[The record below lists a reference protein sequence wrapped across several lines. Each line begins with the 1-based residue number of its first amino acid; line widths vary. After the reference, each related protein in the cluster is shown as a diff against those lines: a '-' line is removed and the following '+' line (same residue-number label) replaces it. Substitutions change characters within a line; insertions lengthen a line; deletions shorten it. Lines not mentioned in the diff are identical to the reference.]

1 MAGNTVPARDLLDD
15 GLAPADSK
23 WQRTVTRVS
32 KAVVVIKTTGTRA
45 FDTEAAS
52 SAYATGFVVDKAR
65 GILLTNRHVL
75 RPGPV
80 VAEAVFQ
87 NREEVPIRALYADPV
102 HDFAFFRYD
111 PSAVAFHEA
120 EEIVLKPD
128 GASVG
133 LEVRVVGNDS
143 GEKLS
148 ILSATLARLD
158 RDAPKYGGKTYND
171 FNTFYVQAASGTKG
185 GSSGSPVV
193 DENGDAVALNA
204 GSKNKGS
211 SAYYLPLHR
220 VKRALELLERCAP
233 ELDAEDE
240 TVETV
245 GGGDAE
251 AEPRRLTES
260 AEKKKKRFRTSVDAP
275 WRAPEVPRGTL
286 QATFAYR
293 GFDDLR
299 RMGLRRETEKA
310 LRDVQQ
316 RPGQNTPGVEGTGA
330 LAVEDTTPG
339 GPCEDAGVRVGDVL
353 VRVGEAFVT
362 DFVTLEATLDAS
374 VGKTVALTLDR
385 AGSEVVRRVTVQDLH
400 AITPAR
406 FLEASGGIVHALSY
420 QQARNFQ
427 LAAGAVYVAEPG
439 YALGLA
445 NVPKH
450 AIITSLD
457 NAPTP
462 DLSAFAEAFA
472 RLARRA
478 EEEKARGKKGETL
491 KTSVK
496 YFTRDER
503 HRTKTSTFRAH
514 FEWHPPPTFFD
525 RDWRTGVW
533 NKTPLLDEVP
543 DSGGA
548 DDAATKD
555 ETNEEAKTRK
565 RKRPRR
571 DEGDDDDDDEEAK
584 SANLEPSAKPA
595 YPSEDSEVSE
605 KLAESVAPTNVTDV
619 RTLVRAN
626 EAKKPSLAESVARVL
641 EPSLCVAQCDIASA
655 ALADGVYS
663 RSFEGNGLVLH
674 HDPERSGIG
683 LVAVD
688 RNTVP
693 ISSCDVLLTFAAYPH
708 EVAAVVEFLHP
719 TKNFALLSYDA
730 RAMPEAARRAVRAAA
745 CAKGAEEAAMRRGDE
760 LFLVG
765 LNSQLRPMSRLAT
778 VADAAT
784 SVAVPSA
791 DIPRFRAVNEETVR
805 LDIDLGYDLGGA
817 LADFSVGREG
827 EEGAV
832 VVKALWASYA
842 TPTSDGEV
850 DSLVR
855 GMPLGPA
862 LEARDRVLA
871 WKLAASAACETNDV
885 DDVDVHLSTKK
896 EKSVKLLD
904 AEFEVVTLARAVN
917 LGVPRRWIDALL
929 AKDPVSRQAL
939 VVASVCAGT
948 GAARV
953 LEGGDVVLTAG
964 AARDVCVAFGDA
976 ERAVAALADDEH
988 ALRLTVCRSGTIMDV
1003 TVEVSDASC
1012 AGTSRLTHW
1021 AGCILQ
1027 AAHRPVAELGYVPV
1041 SKAFSKTGA
1050 DARLDVFI
1058 SRWFHGSPAHRYG
1071 VYALHWVAEV
1081 NDAPAPTLDAFV
1093 ALVKDVPNG
1102 EFVRLKLVSL
1112 QGRPKVLTVK
1122 LDTHYWPTW
1131 ELRKREDGAWERVL
1145 L

>member
-1 MAGNTVPARDLLDD
+1 MAEDDAPSVAAVPDD
-15 GLAPADSK
+15 GLEVFADSK

-32 KAVVVIKTTGTRA
+32 KAVVVIRTTGTRA

-75 RPGPV
+75 RPGPC

-87 NREEVPIRALYADPV
+87 NREEVPLRALYADPV
-102 HDFAFFRYD
+102 HDFAFFRFD
-111 PSAVAFHEA
+111 PRAVVFHA
-120 EEIVLKPD
+120 PEEIALKPD

-220 VKRALELLERCAP
+220 VQRALERIQSSNPDNLP
-233 ELDAEDE
+233 TSLD
-240 TVETV
+240 V
-245 GGGDAE
+245 
-251 AEPRRLTES
+251 PRR
-260 AEKKKKRFRTSVDAP
+260 AP
-275 WRAPEVPRGTL
+275 DVPRGTL

-299 RMGLRRETEKA
+299 RMGLDLDTEKA
-310 LRDVQQ
+310 LRDVQK
-316 RPGQNTPGVEGTGA
+316 REGQNTPGVEGTGA

-339 GPCEDAGVRVGDVL
+339 GPCEDAGVNVGDVL
-353 VRVGEAFVT
+353 VKIGDAFVT
-362 DFVTLEATLDAS
+362 DFVRLERLLDESVGAS
-374 VGKTVALTLDR
+374 VVLTLDR
-385 AGSEVVRRVTVQDLH
+385 AGVTVTKRLTVQDLH

-406 FLEASGGIVHALSY
+406 FLEAAGGIVHALSY

-427 LAAGAVYVAEPG
+427 LAAGSPYVAEPG

-445 NVPKH
+445 GVPKH

-457 NAPTP
+457 NTPTP
-462 DLSAFAEAFA
+462 DLGAFAEAFA
-472 RLARRA
+472 RFAKRV
-478 EEEKARGKKGETL
+478 EEREEREHDGETL

-514 FEWHPPPTFFD
+514 FAWHPPPAFFD

-533 NKTPLLDEVP
+533 NKTLLSDAIHLASDVTTPERNGTDAVANVAA
-543 DSGGA
+543 GG
-548 DDAATKD
+548 
-555 ETNEEAKTRK
+555 EEASAPNDVPRK
-565 RKRPRR
+565 RKLTDGSIDPSDRFVT
-571 DEGDDDDDDEEAK
+571 EGK
-584 SANLEPSAKPA
+584 RKPS
-595 YPSEDSEVSE
+595 
-605 KLAESVAPTNVTDV
+605 
-619 RTLVRAN
+619 
-626 EAKKPSLAESVARVL
+626 PSLAEAVALDL
-641 EPSLCVAQCDIASA
+641 EPSLCVARCDIASV

-674 HDPERSGIG
+674 HDPDGTGAG

-708 EVAAVVEFLHP
+708 EVAANVEFLHP
-719 TKNFALLSYDA
+719 PKNFALVSYDA
-730 RAMPEAARRAVRAAA
+730 RAMPRAARLAVRAAA
-745 CAKGAEEAAMRRGDE
+745 CAGDDDESRRCAAATARARGPQRAVEADVARRDRRGRHE
-760 LFLVG
+760 QRRGSERGHPEVPG
-765 LNSQLRPMSRLAT
+765 GERRGGQARHRPRSTTTAARWRLRGIRKRKT
-778 VADAAT
+778 AAAANALT
-784 SVAVPSA
+784 T
-791 DIPRFRAVNEETVR
+791 RAAR
-805 LDIDLGYDLGGA
+805 
-817 LADFSVGREG
+817 
-827 EEGAV
+827 

-855 GMPLGPA
+855 GMPIAPA

-871 WKLAASAACETNDV
+871 WMAASGD
-885 DDVDVHLSTKK
+885 
-896 EKSVKLLD
+896 EKSKQKKSASKRRARQVGEIAGRRIRGGDFVARREPRRPARLD
-904 AEFEVVTLARAVN
+904 RRAPGEGPGQEAGASGCEHGRGARARRGRWRATSFWRRAREGRLRHLRRLRTGGALVGARDARFADDRLP
-917 LGVPRRWIDALL
+917 LGRDRRTRSRGLRTFRRRHVAADALGG
-929 AKDPVSRQAL
+929 ASCRRRTGGSR
-939 VVASVCAGT
+939 AGLRARVETPET
-948 GAARV
+948 GA
-953 LEGGDVVLTAG
+953 ET
-964 AARDVCVAFGDA
+964 
-976 ERAVAALADDEH
+976 
-988 ALRLTVCRSGTIMDV
+988 
-1003 TVEVSDASC
+1003 
-1012 AGTSRLTHW
+1012 
-1021 AGCILQ
+1021 
-1027 AAHRPVAELGYVPV
+1027 
-1041 SKAFSKTGA
+1041 K
-1050 DARLDVFI
+1050 LDVFI

-1081 NDAPAPTLDAFV
+1081 NDTPAPTLDAFI
-1093 ALVKDVPNG
+1093 AIVKDLPDG
-1102 EFVRLKLVSL
+1102 QFVRLKLVSL
-1112 QGRPKVLTVK
+1112 QGRPKALTVK
-1122 LDTHYWPTW
+1122 LDAHYWPTW
-1131 ELRKREDGAWERVL
+1131 ELRRDEGGKWERVL

>member
-1 MAGNTVPARDLLDD
+1 MAEDASKTLDLPEDS
-15 GLAPADSK
+15 LAPADSK

-87 NREEVPIRALYADPV
+87 NREEVPLRALYADPV
-102 HDFAFFRYD
+102 HDFAFFRFD
-111 PSAVAFHEA
+111 PNALAFHET
-120 EEIVLKPD
+120 EEIALKPD

-220 VKRALELLERCAP
+220 VKRALELLKKCAP
-233 ELDAEDE
+233 S
-240 TVETV
+240 VETKS
-245 GGGDAE
+245 E
-251 AEPRRLTES
+251 T
-260 AEKKKKRFRTSVDAP
+260 KKKEKTSSLSRFDVNLP
-275 WRAPEVPRGTL
+275 WQTPEVPRGTL
-286 QATFAYR
+286 QTTFAYR

-299 RMGLRRETEKA
+299 RMGLRLETEKA
-310 LRDVQQ
+310 LRDVQK
-316 RPGQNTPGVEGTGA
+316 RLGQNTPGVEGTGA

-339 GPCEDAGVRVGDVL
+339 GPCENAGVKVGDVL
-353 VRVGEAFVT
+353 VSVNDVFVT
-362 DFVTLEATLDAS
+362 DFNRLESTLDDC
-374 VGKTVALTLDR
+374 VGKEVQLTLDR
-385 AGSEVVRRVTVQDLH
+385 AGTEIKRSVIVEDLH
-400 AITPAR
+400 LITPAR
-406 FLEASGGIVHALSY
+406 FLECFGGIVHALSY

-427 LAAGAVYVAEPG
+427 LAAGSAYVAEPG
-439 YALGLA
+439 YLLGLA

-450 AIITSLD
+450 AIIVALD
-457 NAPTP
+457 NTKTP
-462 DLSAFAEAFA
+462 DLTAFAEAFK
-472 RLARRA
+472 RLTRRVEA
-478 EEEKARGKKGETL
+478 SNNGEQI

-503 HRTKTSTFRAH
+503 HRVKTSTFRAH
-514 FEWHPPPTFFD
+514 FKWHPPPAFFD

-533 NKTPLLDEVP
+533 NKTLLSEETKSDSLKSDEP
-543 DSGGA
+543 REDGEDG
-548 DDAATKD
+548 D
-555 ETNEEAKTRK
+555 EKKAKTGAARTK
-565 RKRPRR
+565 RGEKKRPR
-571 DEGDDDDDDEEAK
+571 DDDDGDETVAEMTVDDVIDEKPEADK
-584 SANLEPSAKPA
+584 PSVG
-595 YPSEDSEVSE
+595 PS
-605 KLAESVAPTNVTDV
+605 SV
-619 RTLVRAN
+619 
-626 EAKKPSLAESVARVL
+626 SLAESVARAL
-641 EPSLCVAQCDIASA
+641 EPSLCVARCDIASV

-674 HDPERSGIG
+674 HDPFGSGIG

-708 EVAAVVEFLHP
+708 EIAGAVEFLHP
-719 TKNFALLSYDA
+719 TKNFALVSYDA
-730 RAMPEAARRAVRAAA
+730 KQMPEEARTKVRAAA
-745 CAKGAEEAAMRRGDE
+745 CAVGEKASMRRGDA
-760 LFLVG
+760 LVLVG
-765 LNSQLRPMSRLAT
+765 LNSQLRPMSRVAT
-778 VADAAT
+778 VADNAT
-784 SVAVPSA
+784 SAAVPSA
-791 DIPRFRAVNEETVR
+791 DIPRFRAVNEEVVK
-805 LDIDLGYDLGGA
+805 LDIDLGYDYGGV
-817 LADFSVGREG
+817 LADVATSDSESAKSHS
-827 EEGAV
+827 EYL
-832 VVKALWASYA
+832 VKALWASYA

-855 GMPLGPA
+855 GMPIGPA
-862 LEARDRVLA
+862 LEASHRVLN
-871 WKLAASAACETNDV
+871 WKKRNDAASAGAS
-885 DDVDVHLSTKK
+885 DDKK
-896 EKSVKLLD
+896 EIFSDKSVKLLD
-904 AEFEVVTLARAVN
+904 AEFEVVTLARAAN
-917 LGVPRRWIDALL
+917 LGVPRNWIDALL
-929 AKDPVSRQAL
+929 AKDPARKQAL
-939 VVASVCAGT
+939 VVASTVAGT
-948 GAARV
+948 GAART

-964 AARDVCVAFGDA
+964 PSPPPNETGEKNNVCVTFGDV
-976 ERAVAALADDEH
+976 EDAVSALASHTH
-988 ALRLTVCRSGTIMDV
+988 ALRMTVCRSGEILDV
-1003 TVEVSDASC
+1003 AVELSDASC
-1012 AGTSRLTHW
+1012 LGTSRLTHW

-1027 AAHRPVAELGYVPV
+1027 NAHRPVAELGFAPTFTDP
-1041 SKAFSKTGA
+1041 ATGA
-1050 DARLDVFI
+1050 ETKLDVFI

-1081 NDAPAPTLDAFV
+1081 NDRPTPSLDAFIEVVKHV
-1093 ALVKDVPNG
+1093 ADG
-1102 EFVRLKLVSL
+1102 EHVRLKLVSL

-1131 ELRKREDGAWERVL
+1131 ELRKREDGEWERVL

>member
-1 MAGNTVPARDLLDD
+1 MAEDAARTLDLPED
-15 GLAPADSK
+15 GGAPADSK

-87 NREEVPIRALYADPV
+87 NREEVPLRALYADPV

-111 PSAVAFHEA
+111 PAALAFHEA
-120 EEIVLKPD
+120 EEIALKPD

-220 VKRALELLERCAP
+220 VARALELLKKCAP
-233 ELDAEDE
+233 IDTE
-240 TVETV
+240 TT
-245 GGGDAE
+245 
-251 AEPRRLTES
+251 
-260 AEKKKKRFRTSVDAP
+260 KKKTSRFSVDAP
-275 WRAPEVPRGTL
+275 WLAPEVPRGTL
-286 QATFAYR
+286 QTTFAYR

-299 RMGLRRETEKA
+299 RMGLRLETERA
-310 LRDVQQ
+310 LRDVQK
-316 RPGQNTPGVEGTGA
+316 RKGQNTPGVEGTGA

-353 VRVGEAFVT
+353 VRVGEVFVT
-362 DFVTLEATLDAS
+362 DFARLESLLDDS
-374 VGKTVALTLDR
+374 VGKRVALTLDR
-385 AGSEVVRRVTVQDLH
+385 AGTTIVLSVIVQDLH

-406 FLEASGGIVHALSY
+406 FLEIAGGIVHALSY

-427 LAAGAVYVAEPG
+427 LAAGSVYVAEPG

-445 NVPKH
+445 GVPKH
-450 AIITSLD
+450 AIIVSLD
-457 NAPTP
+457 NTKTP
-462 DLSAFAEAFA
+462 DLKAFAEAFA
-472 RLARRA
+472 RLARRVEA
-478 EEEKARGKKGETL
+478 SKNGETL

-503 HRTKTSTFRAH
+503 HRVKTSTFRAH
-514 FEWHPPPTFFD
+514 FGWHPPPAFFD

-533 NKTPLLDEVP
+533 NKTPLSEETP
-543 DSGGA
+543 DSSRDERREDDEDGDEKKNEAALSSRDKNTLRKKRRRDGA
-548 DDAATKD
+548 D
-555 ETNEEAKTRK
+555 
-565 RKRPRR
+565 
-571 DEGDDDDDDEEAK
+571 GDDGDDTVAKETSPTDFDVTDDSK
-584 SANLEPSAKPA
+584 PSP
-595 YPSEDSEVSE
+595 PSV
-605 KLAESVAPTNVTDV
+605 AESAA
-619 RTLVRAN
+619 RA
-626 EAKKPSLAESVARVL
+626 L
-641 EPSLCVAQCDIASA
+641 EPSLCVARCDIASV

-674 HDPERSGIG
+674 HDPFGSGIG
-683 LVAVD
+683 LVCVD

-708 EVAAVVEFLHP
+708 EIAGAVEFLHP
-719 TKNFALLSYDA
+719 TKNFALVSYDA
-730 RAMPEAARRAVRAAA
+730 KQMPEEAQQKVRAAA
-745 CAKGAEEAAMRRGDE
+745 CAVGAAASMRRGDA
-760 LFLVG
+760 LVLVG
-765 LNSQLRPMSRLAT
+765 LNNQLRPMSRVAT

-784 SVAVPSA
+784 SAAVPSA
-791 DIPRFRAVNEETVR
+791 DIPRFRAVNEEVVR
-805 LDIDLGYDLGGA
+805 LDIDLGYDYGGV
-817 LADFSVGREG
+817 LADVATSDSKKKS
-827 EEGAV
+827 ANQKACL
-832 VVKALWASYA
+832 VKALWASYA

-855 GMPLGPA
+855 GMPIGPA
-862 LEARDRVLA
+862 LEAKDRVLA
-871 WKLAASAACETNDV
+871 WKKRGGEHDASDEKVLKTD
-885 DDVDVHLSTKK
+885 
-896 EKSVKLLD
+896 KSVKLLD
-904 AEFEVVTLARAVN
+904 AEFEVVTLARAAN
-917 LGVPRRWIDALL
+917 LGVPRIWIDALL
-929 AKDPVSRQAL
+929 AKDPARRQAL
-939 VVASVCAGT
+939 VVASTVAGT
-948 GAARV
+948 GAART

-964 AARDVCVAFGDA
+964 QKTKNKNNVCVTFGDV
-976 ERAVAALADDEH
+976 EDAVSALAKNEH
-988 ALRLTVCRSGTIMDV
+988 ALRVTVCRSGEILDV
-1003 TVEVSDASC
+1003 FVDVSDASC
-1012 AGTSRLTHW
+1012 LGTSRLTHW

-1027 AAHRPVAELGYVPV
+1027 NAHRPVAELGFAPTTVDP
-1041 SKAFSKTGA
+1041 ATGA
-1050 DARLDVFI
+1050 ETKLDVFI

-1081 NDAPAPTLDAFV
+1081 NDTPTPSLDAFIEIVKHV
-1093 ALVKDVPNG
+1093 ADG
-1102 EFVRLKLVSL
+1102 EHVRLKLVSL

-1131 ELRKREDGAWERVL
+1131 ELRKREDGEWERVL

>member
-1 MAGNTVPARDLLDD
+1 MSGCARGLITAPPSVVARPALPRSTAAAATRGTRGAARSAVKTTVPTRGKTGREGSRATPRRSPRTRGVTLAPPRAMAEDDAPSVAAVPDD
-15 GLAPADSK
+15 GLEVFADSK

-32 KAVVVIKTTGTRA
+32 KAVVVIRTTGTRA

-75 RPGPV
+75 RPGPC

-87 NREEVPIRALYADPV
+87 NREEVPLRALYADPV
-102 HDFAFFRYD
+102 HDFAFFRFD
-111 PSAVAFHEA
+111 PRAVVFHA
-120 EEIVLKPD
+120 PEEIALKPD

-220 VKRALELLERCAP
+220 VQRALERIQSSNP
-233 ELDAEDE
+233 DSPTSLD
-240 TVETV
+240 V
-245 GGGDAE
+245 
-251 AEPRRLTES
+251 PRR
-260 AEKKKKRFRTSVDAP
+260 AP
-275 WRAPEVPRGTL
+275 DVPRGTL

-299 RMGLRRETEKA
+299 RMGLDLDTEKA
-310 LRDVQQ
+310 LRDVQK
-316 RPGQNTPGVEGTGA
+316 REGQNTPGVEGTGA

-339 GPCEDAGVRVGDVL
+339 GPCEDAGVNVGDVL
-353 VRVGEAFVT
+353 VKIGDAFVT
-362 DFVTLEATLDAS
+362 DFVRLERLLDESVGAS
-374 VGKTVALTLDR
+374 VVLTLDR
-385 AGSEVVRRVTVQDLH
+385 AGVTVTKRLTVQDLH

-406 FLEASGGIVHALSY
+406 FLEAAGGIVHALSY

-427 LAAGAVYVAEPG
+427 LAAGSPYVAEPG

-445 NVPKH
+445 GVPKH

-457 NAPTP
+457 NTPTP
-462 DLSAFAEAFA
+462 DLGAFAEAFA
-472 RLARRA
+472 RFAKRV
-478 EEEKARGKKGETL
+478 EEREEREHDGETL

-514 FEWHPPPTFFD
+514 FAWHPPPAFFD

-533 NKTPLLDEVP
+533 NKTLLSDAIHLASDVTTPERNGTDAVANVAA
-543 DSGGA
+543 GG
-548 DDAATKD
+548 
-555 ETNEEAKTRK
+555 EEASAPNDVPRK
-565 RKRPRR
+565 RKLTDGSIDPSDRFVT
-571 DEGDDDDDDEEAK
+571 EGK
-584 SANLEPSAKPA
+584 RKPS
-595 YPSEDSEVSE
+595 
-605 KLAESVAPTNVTDV
+605 
-619 RTLVRAN
+619 
-626 EAKKPSLAESVARVL
+626 PSLAEAVALDL
-641 EPSLCVAQCDIASA
+641 EPSLCVARCDIASV

-674 HDPERSGIG
+674 HDPDGTGVG

-708 EVAAVVEFLHP
+708 EVAANVEFLHP
-719 TKNFALLSYDA
+719 TKNFALVSYDA
-730 RAMPEAARRAVRAAA
+730 RAMPRAARLAVRAAA
-745 CAKGAEEAAMRRGDE
+745 CAGDDDESSAMRRGDE
-760 LFLVG
+760 LVLVG
-765 LNSQLRPMSRLAT
+765 LNAQLKPMSRVAT
-778 VADAAT
+778 VADAT
-784 SVAVPSA
+784 SSAAVPSA
-791 DIPRFRAVNEETVR
+791 DIPRFRAVNEEVVK
-805 LDIDLGYDLGGA
+805 LDIDLGYDYGGA
-817 LADFSVGREG
+817 LAVARYRKAENGG
-827 EEGAV
+827 GAADALTAPRA
-832 VVKALWASYA
+832 VVKALWAAYA

-855 GMPLGPA
+855 GMPIAPA

-871 WKLAASAACETNDV
+871 WMAASGDEKSKQKKSANESAAPD
-885 DDVDVHLSTKK
+885 
-896 EKSVKLLD
+896 KSVKLLD
-904 AEFEVVTLARAVN
+904 AEFEVVTLSRAAN
-917 LGVPRRWIDALL
+917 LGVPRAWIDALL
-929 AKDPVSRQAL
+929 AKDPGRRQAL
-939 VVASVCAGT
+939 VVASTVAGT
-948 GAARV
+948 GAART

-964 AARDVCVAFGDA
+964 AGKGVCVTFGDC
-976 ERAVAALADDEH
+976 ERAVRSLARETRV
-988 ALRLTVCRSGTIMDV
+988 LPMTVCRSGAIV
-1003 TVEVSDASC
+1003 ELEVEVSDVSC
-1012 AGTSRLTHW
+1012 VGTSRLTHW

-1027 AAHRPVAELGYVPV
+1027 AAHRPVAELGFAPV
-1041 SKAFSKTGA
+1041 WKHPETGA
-1050 DARLDVFI
+1050 ETKLDVFI

-1071 VYALHWVAEV
+1071 VYALHWVAE
-1081 NDAPAPTLDAFV
+1081 
-1093 ALVKDVPNG
+1093 
-1102 EFVRLKLVSL
+1102 
-1112 QGRPKVLTVK
+1112 
-1122 LDTHYWPTW
+1122 
-1131 ELRKREDGAWERVL
+1131 ERHARAYETRSSRS
-1145 L
+1145 

>member
-1 MAGNTVPARDLLDD
+1 MAEDASKTLDLPEDS
-15 GLAPADSK
+15 LAPADSK

-87 NREEVPIRALYADPV
+87 NREEVPLRALYADPV
-102 HDFAFFRYD
+102 HDFAFFRFD
-111 PSAVAFHEA
+111 PNALAFHET
-120 EEIVLKPD
+120 EEIALKPD

-220 VKRALELLERCAP
+220 VKRALELLKKCAP
-233 ELDAEDE
+233 C
-240 TVETV
+240 VETK
-245 GGGDAE
+245 GY
-251 AEPRRLTES
+251 
-260 AEKKKKRFRTSVDAP
+260 EKKKKAKAKEKSLSSNFSVDVP
-275 WRAPEVPRGTL
+275 WQTPEVPRGTL
-286 QATFAYR
+286 QTTFAYR

-299 RMGLRRETEKA
+299 RMGLRLETEKA
-310 LRDVQQ
+310 LRDVQKNK
-316 RPGQNTPGVEGTGA
+316 GQNTPGVEGTGA

-339 GPCEDAGVRVGDVL
+339 GPCENAGVKVGDVL
-353 VRVGEAFVT
+353 VSVNDVFVT
-362 DFVTLEATLDAS
+362 DFNRLERTLDDA
-374 VGKTVALTLDR
+374 VGKEVQLRLDR
-385 AGSEVVRRVTVQDLH
+385 AGTEIKLSVIVQDLH
-400 AITPAR
+400 VITPAR
-406 FLEASGGIVHALSY
+406 FLEFFGGIVHALSY
-420 QQARNFQ
+420 QQARNFA
-427 LAAGAVYVAEPG
+427 LAAGSAYVAEPG
-439 YALGLA
+439 YLLGLA

-450 AIITSLD
+450 AIIVALD
-457 NAPTP
+457 NQKTP
-462 DLSAFAEAFA
+462 DLNAFAEAFGK
-472 RLARRA
+472 LTRRVEA
-478 EEEKARGKKGETL
+478 NQSNNGETL

-503 HRTKTSTFRAH
+503 HRVKTSTFRAH
-514 FEWHPPPTFFD
+514 FKWHPPPAFFD

-533 NKTPLLDEVP
+533 NKTLLSEEVLDSLKSDEP
-543 DSGGA
+543 RE
-548 DDAATKD
+548 DDGDGD
-555 ETNEEAKTRK
+555 EKKAKTGAAREK
-565 RKRPRR
+565 R
-571 DEGDDDDDDEEAK
+571 GDDDAKKAALSSREKKRRRDGADADADETVAEMTVDDVID
-584 SANLEPSAKPA
+584 
-595 YPSEDSEVSE
+595 EDSPND
-605 KLAESVAPTNVTDV
+605 KLSVGPSSV
-619 RTLVRAN
+619 
-626 EAKKPSLAESVARVL
+626 SLAESVARAL
-641 EPSLCVAQCDIASA
+641 EPSLCVARCDIASV

-674 HDPERSGIG
+674 HDPFGSGIG

-708 EVAAVVEFLHP
+708 EIAGAVEFLHP
-719 TKNFALLSYDA
+719 TKNFALVSYDA
-730 RAMPEAARRAVRAAA
+730 KQMPEAAQKIVRAAA
-745 CAKGAEEAAMRRGDE
+745 CAVGEKASMRRGDA
-760 LFLVG
+760 LVLVG
-765 LNSQLRPMSRLAT
+765 LNSQLRPMSRVAT
-778 VADAAT
+778 VADASA
-784 SVAVPSA
+784 SAAVPSA
-791 DIPRFRAVNEETVR
+791 DIPRFRAVNEEVVK
-805 LDIDLGYDLGGA
+805 LDIDLGYDYGGV
-817 LADFSVGREG
+817 LADVATSDSTSAKSHSEYL
-827 EEGAV
+827 
-832 VVKALWASYA
+832 VKALWASYA

-855 GMPLGPA
+855 GMPIGPA
-862 LEARDRVLA
+862 LEASDRVLN
-871 WKLAASAACETNDV
+871 WKKRNDAASAGAADEGNLT
-885 DDVDVHLSTKK
+885 

-904 AEFEVVTLARAVN
+904 AEFEVVTLARAAN
-917 LGVPRRWIDALL
+917 LGVPRNWIDALL
-929 AKDPVSRQAL
+929 AKDPARKQAL
-939 VVASVCAGT
+939 VVASTVAGT
-948 GAARV
+948 GAART

-964 AARDVCVAFGDA
+964 PSPPPNETGETENNVCVTFGDV
-976 ERAVAALADDEH
+976 EDAVSALASHTH
-988 ALRLTVCRSGTIMDV
+988 ALRMTVCRSGEILDV
-1003 TVEVSDASC
+1003 AVELSDASC
-1012 AGTSRLTHW
+1012 LGTSRLTHW

-1027 AAHRPVAELGYVPV
+1027 NAHRPVAELGFAPTFTDP
-1041 SKAFSKTGA
+1041 ATGA
-1050 DARLDVFI
+1050 ETKLDVFI

-1081 NDAPAPTLDAFV
+1081 NDRPTPSLDAFIEVVKHV
-1093 ALVKDVPNG
+1093 ADG
-1102 EFVRLKLVSL
+1102 EHVRLKLVSL

-1131 ELRKREDGAWERVL
+1131 ELRKREDGEWERVL

>member
-1 MAGNTVPARDLLDD
+1 MAEDASKTLDLPEDS
-15 GLAPADSK
+15 LAPADSK

-87 NREEVPIRALYADPV
+87 NREEVPLRALYADPV
-102 HDFAFFRYD
+102 HDFAFFRFD
-111 PSAVAFHEA
+111 PAALAFHEA
-120 EEIVLKPD
+120 EEIALKPD

-220 VKRALELLERCAP
+220 VKRALELLKKCAP
-233 ELDAEDE
+233 SLE
-240 TVETV
+240 TKT
-245 GGGDAE
+245 
-251 AEPRRLTES
+251 T
-260 AEKKKKRFRTSVDAP
+260 KKKEKSHQSQFDVNLP
-275 WRAPEVPRGTL
+275 WRTPEVPRGTL
-286 QATFAYR
+286 QTTFAYR

-299 RMGLRRETEKA
+299 RMGLRLETEKA
-310 LRDVQQ
+310 LRDVQK
-316 RPGQNTPGVEGTGA
+316 RKGQNTPGVEGTGA

-339 GPCEDAGVRVGDVL
+339 GPCEDAGVKVGDVL
-353 VRVGEAFVT
+353 VSVNDVFVT
-362 DFVTLEATLDAS
+362 DFNRLESTLDDC
-374 VGKTVALTLDR
+374 VGKEVQLTLDR
-385 AGSEVVRRVTVQDLH
+385 AGTEIKLSVIVQDLH

-406 FLEASGGIVHALSY
+406 FLECAGGIVHALSY
-420 QQARNFQ
+420 QQARNFA
-427 LAAGAVYVAEPG
+427 LAAGSAYVAEPG
-439 YALGLA
+439 YLLGLA

-450 AIITSLD
+450 AIIVALD
-457 NAPTP
+457 NQKTP
-462 DLSAFAEAFA
+462 DLNAFAEAFGK
-472 RLARRA
+472 LTRRVEA
-478 EEEKARGKKGETL
+478 NQSSNGETL

-503 HRTKTSTFRAH
+503 HRVKTSTFRAH
-514 FEWHPPPTFFD
+514 FKWHPPPAFFD

-533 NKTPLLDEVP
+533 NKTLLSEETRDSLKSDEP
-543 DSGGA
+543 R
-548 DDAATKD
+548 
-555 ETNEEAKTRK
+555 ENEK
-565 RKRPRR
+565 KRPRADADG
-571 DEGDDDDDDEEAK
+571 DETVAEMTVDDVIDENSPDDK
-584 SANLEPSAKPA
+584 PSVG
-595 YPSEDSEVSE
+595 PS
-605 KLAESVAPTNVTDV
+605 SV
-619 RTLVRAN
+619 
-626 EAKKPSLAESVARVL
+626 SLAESVARAL
-641 EPSLCVAQCDIASA
+641 EPSLCVARCDIASV

-674 HDPERSGIG
+674 HDPFGSGIG

-708 EVAAVVEFLHP
+708 EIAGAVEFLHP
-719 TKNFALLSYDA
+719 TKNFALVSYDA
-730 RAMPEAARRAVRAAA
+730 KRMPEEAQKKVRAAA
-745 CAKGAEEAAMRRGDE
+745 CAVGAASAMRRGDA
-760 LFLVG
+760 LVLVG
-765 LNSQLRPMSRLAT
+765 LNSQLRPMSRVAT
-778 VADAAT
+778 VADNAT
-784 SVAVPSA
+784 SAAVPSA
-791 DIPRFRAVNEETVR
+791 DIPRFRAVNEEVVK
-805 LDIDLGYDLGGA
+805 LDIDLGYDYGGV
-817 LADFSVGREG
+817 LADVATSEG
-827 EEGAV
+827 ESAKSHSEYL
-832 VVKALWASYA
+832 VKALWASYA

-855 GMPLGPA
+855 GMPIGPA
-862 LEARDRVLA
+862 LEASNRVLN
-871 WKLAASAACETNDV
+871 WKKRNDAASAGASDEGNLT
-885 DDVDVHLSTKK
+885 

-904 AEFEVVTLARAVN
+904 AEFEVVTLARAAN
-917 LGVPRRWIDALL
+917 LGVPRTWIDALL
-929 AKDPVSRQAL
+929 AKDPARKQAL
-939 VVASVCAGT
+939 VVASTVAGT
-948 GAARV
+948 GAART

-964 AARDVCVAFGDA
+964 PSPPPNETGEKNNVCVTFGDV
-976 ERAVAALADDEH
+976 EDAVSALASHTH
-988 ALRLTVCRSGTIMDV
+988 ALRMTVCRSGEILDV
-1003 TVEVSDASC
+1003 AVELSDASC
-1012 AGTSRLTHW
+1012 LGTSRLTHW

-1027 AAHRPVAELGYVPV
+1027 NAHRPVAELGFAPTFTDP
-1041 SKAFSKTGA
+1041 ATGA
-1050 DARLDVFI
+1050 ETKLDVFI

-1081 NDAPAPTLDAFV
+1081 NDRPTPSLDAFIEIVKHV
-1093 ALVKDVPNG
+1093 ADG
-1102 EFVRLKLVSL
+1102 EHVRLKLVSL

-1131 ELRKREDGAWERVL
+1131 ELRKREDGEWERVL